1 MSCFLILNLTVSS
14 GPLLNPF
21 WRKTSTRPVALSFPL
36 ALMGRQV
43 DSMYVKTLYFSE
55 AAHNK
60 GVQGASKLAE
70 YLLSTY
76 GENSFAL
83 LVDEGGKLIAHSQ

>member
-1 MSCFLILNLTVSS
+1 M
-14 GPLLNPF
+14 
-21 WRKTSTRPVALSFPL
+21 
-36 ALMGRQV
+36 

>member
-1 MSCFLILNLTVSS
+1 M
-14 GPLLNPF
+14 
-21 WRKTSTRPVALSFPL
+21 
-36 ALMGRQV
+36 
-43 DSMYVKTLYFSE
+43 DSMYAKTLYFSE
-55 AAHNK
+55 RAYNN